1 MLYRVGTAQDISS
14 LPLSLPEN
22 VYEELL
28 RCTLILDREYGDNRD
43 YLQSGGYSLIAENK
57 DDLLS
62 AKKIIDYDCHYPE
75 WVDKLDGYVAALFLM
90 NDDYSIVLFSPQT
103 ITPQVILDEME
114 DIGK

>member
-57 DDLLS
+57 DDVLS
-62 AKKIIDYDCHYPE
+62 VKKIIDYDCHYPE
-75 WVDKLDGYVAALFLM
+75 WVDKFDGYVAALFLM
-90 NDDYSIVLFSPQT
+90 NDDYSIMLFSPQT